1 MTICFSDKQKGIL
14 GISGHAGVGHVHSH
28 SGFVQDDSAGLAVA
42 ALILKKALPT
52 RLARIQA
59 MQQIQQ
65 KQQKPS
71 KIMVQLQ
78 PQDPSRL

>member
-42 ALILKKALPT
+42 ALILKKALPADT
-52 RLARIQA
+52 RIDHVQVSIKENRITTMYNDLA
-59 MQQIQQ
+59 
-65 KQQKPS
+65 
-71 KIMVQLQ
+71 VN
-78 PQDPSRL
+78 DV